1 MGKSWKKEKGR
12 GSYALLNSR
21 CRYSKINGRTRWTKF
36 VLDPPI
42 VSEIFVPTKFE
53 NCNGKRRDSCRGW
66 KKTRGLGRVQLLY
79 HLLFRYLS
87 RSGLQIEY
95 LSLISAAPSRLG
107 SDSIEQ
113 KIRTET
119 ENLEGCVISTEVK
132 IPCYKWSFIRRPQL
146 IRRGIF

>member
-1 MGKSWKKEKGR
+1 M
-12 GSYALLNSR
+12 
-21 CRYSKINGRTRWTKF
+21 
-36 VLDPPI
+36 
-42 VSEIFVPTKFE
+42 
-53 NCNGKRRDSCRGW
+53 
-66 KKTRGLGRVQLLY
+66 RGLGRVQLLY
-79 HLLFRYLS
+79 HLLFRYLF
-87 RSGLQIEY
+87 RSSLQIEY